1 MLLNYYLN
9 NSLNSGIIY
18 PIKSHRVG
26 GIFMHQ
32 YPLRVEKYLFE
43 KIEIEA
49 KSRGLKLSDMIRELL
64 EIGLLVLN
72 EKKIKNGKI
81 KFKQTNSE

>member
-1 MLLNYYLN
+1 
-9 NSLNSGIIY
+9 
-18 PIKSHRVG
+18 
-26 GIFMHQ
+26 MHQ

-72 EKKIKNGKI
+72 EREVNNGKI

>member
-1 MLLNYYLN
+1 
-9 NSLNSGIIY
+9 
-18 PIKSHRVG
+18 
-26 GIFMHQ
+26 MHQ

-43 KIEIEA
+43 KIELEA

-72 EKKIKNGKI
+72 EREVKNGKI
-81 KFKQTNSE
+81 KFKQINSE

>member
-1 MLLNYYLN
+1 
-9 NSLNSGIIY
+9 
-18 PIKSHRVG
+18 
-26 GIFMHQ
+26 MHQ

-72 EKKIKNGKI
+72 EREVKNGKI
-81 KFKQTNSE
+81 KFKQTNSEWYC

>member
-1 MLLNYYLN
+1 
-9 NSLNSGIIY
+9 
-18 PIKSHRVG
+18 
-26 GIFMHQ
+26 MHQ

-72 EKKIKNGKI
+72 EREVKNGKI
-81 KFKQTNSE
+81 KFK

>member
-1 MLLNYYLN
+1 
-9 NSLNSGIIY
+9 
-18 PIKSHRVG
+18 
-26 GIFMHQ
+26 MHQ
-32 YPLRVEKYLFE
+32 YPLRVEKYLFK

-72 EKKIKNGKI
+72 EREVKNGKI
-81 KFKQTNSE
+81 KFKQTNSEWYC

>member
-1 MLLNYYLN
+1 
-9 NSLNSGIIY
+9 
-18 PIKSHRVG
+18 
-26 GIFMHQ
+26 MHQ

-43 KIEIEA
+43 KIELEA

-72 EKKIKNGKI
+72 EREVKNGKI
-81 KFKQTNSE
+81 KFKQTNSEWYC

>member
-1 MLLNYYLN
+1 
-9 NSLNSGIIY
+9 
-18 PIKSHRVG
+18 
-26 GIFMHQ
+26 MHQ

-49 KSRGLKLSDMIRELL
+49 KTRGLKLSDMIRELL

-72 EKKIKNGKI
+72 EREVKNGKI
-81 KFKQTNSE
+81 KIKQTNSEWYC

>member
-1 MLLNYYLN
+1 
-9 NSLNSGIIY
+9 
-18 PIKSHRVG
+18 
-26 GIFMHQ
+26 MHQ

-72 EKKIKNGKI
+72 EREVKNGKI
-81 KFKQTNSE
+81 KFKQINSE

>member
-1 MLLNYYLN
+1 
-9 NSLNSGIIY
+9 
-18 PIKSHRVG
+18 
-26 GIFMHQ
+26 MHQ

-43 KIEIEA
+43 KIKIEA

-72 EKKIKNGKI
+72 EREVKNGKI

>member
-1 MLLNYYLN
+1 
-9 NSLNSGIIY
+9 
-18 PIKSHRVG
+18 
-26 GIFMHQ
+26 MHQ

-72 EKKIKNGKI
+72 EREVKNGKI
-81 KFKQTNSE
+81 KFKQINSEWYC

>member
-1 MLLNYYLN
+1 
-9 NSLNSGIIY
+9 
-18 PIKSHRVG
+18 
-26 GIFMHQ
+26 MHQ

-49 KSRGLKLSDMIRELL
+49 KTRGLKLSDMIRELL

-72 EKKIKNGKI
+72 EREVKNGKI
-81 KFKQTNSE
+81 KFKQTNSEWYC

>member
-1 MLLNYYLN
+1 
-9 NSLNSGIIY
+9 
-18 PIKSHRVG
+18 
-26 GIFMHQ
+26 MHQ

-49 KSRGLKLSDMIRELL
+49 KSRGVKLSDMIRELL

-72 EKKIKNGKI
+72 EREVKNGKI
-81 KFKQTNSE
+81 KFKQTNSEWYC